1 MQTSALHLTPLVVL
15 SALALAH
22 PARAQTSEPGPS
34 AGEDAAPRGGT
45 PGGVVTDG
53 SALASPSPGGETA
66 AIARDAPEED
76 CAEQA
81 PVFDPSTP
89 RVELQLSG
97 GYAAFFHTWR
107 QTNDSFMAPGAHVDG
122 LYHGPV
128 FRGEVAFAMGSLS
141 LAAIYTHTWLTHD
154 GTADPVQFGLL
165 SGELGLQCAC
175 RGSSYVWS
183 FGLEVG
189 ADLVNTGRTT
199 VFVSIEHRSMFYVWE
214 ELFLGFDVDFAT
226 FIGLTS
232 GGASGGGIIGNLF
245 LGYSFG

>member
-1 MQTSALHLTPLVVL
+1 MGTSLPRLGSLALISALLGTVPT
-15 SALALAH
+15 
-22 PARAQTSEPGPS
+22 RAQTSERAPSEPAAAESGGP
-34 AGEDAAPRGGT
+34 APDGVAA
-45 PGGVVTDG
+45 DG
-53 SALASPSPGGETA
+53 SALPSPAHPSPA
-66 AIARDAPEED
+66 ASSEGTDEA
-76 CAEQA
+76 CAEDT

-89 RVELQLSG
+89 RLELQLSG

-128 FRGEVAFAMGSLS
+128 LRGEVAFAMGSLS

-154 GTADPVQFGLL
+154 GTADPVQFGFL

-189 ADLVNTGRTT
+189 ADLVNAGRTT

-214 ELFLGFDVDFAT
+214 GFFLGFDVDFAT

>member
-1 MQTSALHLTPLVVL
+1 MAFSVPRLDMLALL
-15 SALALAH
+15 SALALAL
-22 PARAQTSEPGPS
+22 PARAQPNDGAPHEDGPPEARDGAGDGGDADGSTLAPPSHAAESATSEGDTE
-34 AGEDAAPRGGT
+34 A
-45 PGGVVTDG
+45 
-53 SALASPSPGGETA
+53 
-66 AIARDAPEED
+66 D
-76 CAEQA
+76 CADDP

-89 RVELQLSG
+89 RLELQVSG

-107 QTNDSFMAPGAHVDG
+107 QTNDSFMAPGAHADG

-154 GTADPVQFGLL
+154 GTADPVQFGFL

-175 RGSSYVWS
+175 RGSGYVWS

-189 ADLVNTGRTT
+189 ADVVNAGRTT

-214 ELFLGFDVDFAT
+214 GLFLGFDVDFAT